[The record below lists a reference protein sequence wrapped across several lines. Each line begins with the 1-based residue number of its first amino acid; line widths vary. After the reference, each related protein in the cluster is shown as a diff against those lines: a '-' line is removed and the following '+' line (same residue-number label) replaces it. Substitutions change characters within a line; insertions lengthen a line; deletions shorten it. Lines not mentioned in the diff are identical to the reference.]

1 MIDSHCHLDF
11 SVFDDDR
18 EKVVS
23 DAKQL
28 GISQFVVP
36 GVEASQWQKLTEI
49 SEQYPEFNY
58 ALGIHP
64 YFLKSYKPQH
74 LQDLRRQLAD
84 SSAIA
89 VGECGIDGSLPDL
102 SLQQSIFQAQ
112 VEIANDFNKPLIVHH
127 RKSHHLI
134 LQTFASIKPQFGG
147 VIHAFSGSKQD
158 ALKYIEL
165 GFKLG
170 IGGTITYPRA
180 NKTRIAVSELP
191 LESLVLETD
200 SPDMP
205 INGYQGQRNEPKRL
219 IKVAEA
225 LAQLKN
231 TSIANVAEQTRLNTI
246 EIFNL

>member
-11 SVFDDDR
+11 SVFDEDR
-18 EKVVS
+18 KKIVS

-28 GISQFVVP
+28 GVSQFVVP
-36 GVEASQWQKLTEI
+36 GVEASQWQKLMDI
-49 SEQYPEFNY
+49 SEQYPEFNF

-74 LQDLRRQLAD
+74 LQDLRHQLEN

-102 SLQQSIFQAQ
+102 PLQQSIFQAH

-134 LQTFASIKPQFGG
+134 LQTFANIKPQCGG

-180 NKTRIAVSELP
+180 NKTRIAVSDLP

-219 IKVAEA
+219 MKVAES

-231 TSIANVAEQTRLNTI
+231 TSVDNVAEQTQLNTI
-246 EIFNL
+246 EVFNL

>member
-11 SVFDDDR
+11 SVFDEDR
-18 EKVVS
+18 ATVISE
-23 DAKQL
+23 AKQL
-28 GISQFVVP
+28 GISQFILP
-36 GVEASQWQKLTEI
+36 GVEASQWQKLLEL
-49 SEQYPEFNY
+49 SKQYPEFNF

-64 YFLKSYKPQH
+64 YFLKSFKPHH
-74 LQDLRRQLAD
+74 LEALKEQLAT

-89 VGECGIDGSLPDL
+89 VGECGIDGNLPELDF
-102 SLQQSIFQAQ
+102 QQSIFQSHI
-112 VEIANDFNKPLIVHH
+112 EIANDLKKPLIVHH

-134 LQTFASIKPQFGG
+134 LQSFAKIKPQCGG

-180 NKTRIAVSELP
+180 NKTRLVVSELP
-191 LESLVLETD
+191 LESFVLETD

-205 INGYQGQRNEPKRL
+205 LHGFQGQRNEPKRL
-219 IKVAEA
+219 AKVAES
-225 LAQLKN
+225 LAQLKS
-231 TSIANVAEQTRLNTI
+231 TSVENVAEQTRLNTRSV
-246 EIFNL
+246 FNL